1 MSLVTPGMSQLER
14 ISHTLTYITD
24 FHKTLHSIVI
34 ITLVLINLIRIT
46 ITGYKGTIEC
56 SV

>member
-1 MSLVTPGMSQLER
+1 MSQLER

-46 ITGYKGTIEC
+46 ITGYKGTIGT
-56 SV
+56 VV